1 MENKKIITIYLDTN
15 VFLKLFIEKGEK
27 KVEIVQR
34 LDSFTKEKKI
44 KLAISDWVINET
56 MAVIERKIK
65 ENRIDKQE
73 GFHILNKIIY
83 LIEEEFL
90 ILYPIKRD
98 HIQSSRAIIQD
109 LKMSNAS
116 DALHIITVFLSDCNY
131 FISADYELMNTLKTN
146 SSKLDFI
153 PISFYD
159 KDDIDKLFSE
169 IL

>member
-1 MENKKIITIYLDTN
+1 
-15 VFLKLFIEKGEK
+15 
-27 KVEIVQR
+27 
-34 LDSFTKEKKI
+34 
-44 KLAISDWVINET
+44 

-83 LIEEEFL
+83 LMEEDFV
-90 ILYPIKRD
+90 ILYPIERT

-109 LKMSNAS
+109 LRMSNAS

-131 FISADYELMNTLKTN
+131 FISADNELISTLKTN
-146 SSKLDFI
+146 SSKLDFV

-159 KDDIDKLFSE
+159 NDDIDKLFSK